1 MTQRLAV
8 FASHGGSILQ
18 SLLDASTRGELP
30 MEVVLV
36 ISNNSDSAA
45 LVRAAEHGI
54 PTEHFSSLTH
64 PNEKELDEAIVQALT
79 AANADWVLLAGYMKK
94 LGEQVLL
101 QYRNRIINAHPALL
115 PKYGGQGYFGR
126 KVHEAVLAAKE
137 KESGATVHLVE
148 GDYDT
153 GPILSQVRVPVKPTD
168 SVEELENRVKA
179 AERNLVLATLN
190 ELVSRKEAAGY

>member
-168 SVEELENRVKA
+168 SVEDLETRVKA